1 MQSETESKMQR
12 PIERIQQ
19 LERENQALKLEA
31 WRNRRKPSGIVAY
44 VLLFLGL
51 VSLCSSIIYSS
62 TISVFAGVALTFW
75 GALLLYVKPTAY
87 VKASLLDSATI
98 SSLVTID
105 QIITDLGIEGK
116 AIYLPPRSIKELKGG
131 TAFIPTEKDMIMI
144 PSIEEVS
151 EGKVFLKNPE
161 GICLTPPGLGL
172 VNLYEDELGKDL
184 TKVDLDYLRNN
195 LPKLLIEDLETAED
209 MEINTEANVIRVK
222 MTGSIYVDLCKE
234 VRKLKNI
241 CGSLGCPLCSSLA
254 LAISR
259 TTGKP
264 VIIEDDKIS
273 GDNKTI
279 EVSYLILEE

>member
-1 MQSETESKMQR
+1 MQSETESKMQTLT
-12 PIERIQQ
+12 ERIQQ

-31 WRNRRKPSGIVAY
+31 WRNKRKPSGIVAY
-44 VLLFLGL
+44 ILLFLG
-51 VSLCSSIIYSS
+51 VFFLCSSIIYSS
-62 TISVFAGVALTFW
+62 TISVFVGVALTFW

-105 QIITDLGIEGK
+105 QIITDLGIEGR
-116 AIYLPPRSIKELKGG
+116 AIYLPPRSIKELKSG
-131 TAFIPTEKDMIMI
+131 TAFIPTKKDTTMI
-144 PSIEEVS
+144 PSIEQIS
-151 EGKVFLKNPE
+151 EGKVFRENPK

-184 TKVDLDYLRNN
+184 TKLDLDYLRNN
-195 LPKLLIEDLETAED
+195 LPKLFIEDLETAED
-209 MEINTEANVIRVK
+209 MEINTEANIIRVK
-222 MTGSIYVDLCKE
+222 MTGSIYLDLCKE